1 MFCRANG
8 IQHIVNV
15 GTGIENKFP
24 DKISYTTVELLDLPE
39 QNLQPGAMLNNFSNL
54 ISYTSVE
61 LLDLPEQN
69 LQPGAMLNN
78 FSNLISYTTV
88 GTPGSPGTES
98 PTRCHV
104 KQFF

>member
-1 MFCRANG
+1 MFCRTNG

-54 ISYTSVE
+54 ISYT
-61 LLDLPEQN
+61 
-69 LQPGAMLNN
+69 
-78 FSNLISYTTV
+78 TV
-88 GTPGSPGTES
+88 GTPGSAGILS
-98 PTRCHV
+98 PQVPNQQLPWCR
-104 KQFF
+104 